1 MKIVAISDSHGSRE
15 AVKYIRNTYEK
26 ADLLIHCGDICLP
39 KEYAKGFIIVAG
51 NCDNPDFYPPA
62 EIIEAEHHR
71 LLILHGHMLFS
82 GTNVNY
88 KALARMAKRNE
99 CDIVFYGH
107 SHIYDDRVTDGVR
120 LLNPGSISANRDMT
134 MPSYMVIDLTE
145 DHVNVKRMEYI
156 PV

>member
-1 MKIVAISDSHGSRE
+1 MKIIVISDSHGSRE
-15 AVKYIRNTYEK
+15 AVKYIQKTYQN

-62 EIIEAEHHR
+62 EIIEEVGHR
-71 LLILHGHMLFS
+71 ILILHGHLLFS

-88 KALARMAKRNE
+88 KALARMAKRNQ

-107 SHIYDDRVTDGVR
+107 SHIYDDRTVDGVR
-120 LLNPGSISANRDMT
+120 LLNPGSITANRDMT
-134 MPSYMVIDLTE
+134 MPSYMMVDLSE
-145 DHVNVKRMEYI
+145 DAVDVKRMDYH
-156 PV
+156 PY